1 MGSMQVTLYF
11 GDRGTT
17 IWARGSIMKMSQIK
31 IIHIFS
37 LFKRVPCL
45 VTFLFILVAIMVPIF
60 LVYICIDQPH
70 PLKSQMIVEIRKRED
85 PGDEVVWQTNKK
97 GKKKRFRLCRCF
109 RKLLQVINRDKI
121 YNAVYLRSQLNESEW
136 IIFQSYVY

>member
-1 MGSMQVTLYF
+1 MGVTLYF

-17 IWARGSIMKMSQIK
+17 IWARGSIVKMSQIK

-37 LFKRVPCL
+37 LFERVPCL
-45 VTFLFILVAIMVPIF
+45 VTFLFILVAIMVPLF
-60 LVYICIDQPH
+60 SDQPH

-97 GKKKRFRLCRCF
+97 GKKKRFRLC
-109 RKLLQVINRDKI
+109 
-121 YNAVYLRSQLNESEW
+121 
-136 IIFQSYVY
+136 